1 MARSKIDPRL
11 RAQFKEVA
19 REIISRDRRLNKAG
33 RSQNTIGEIERALVQ
48 AFALG
53 QELGDAPYS
62 APRPEHLGIDWEEV
76 SPRGREVLSGLTY
89 RHDQFEVT
97 NPVGMRCVQIGQQ
110 VRWASEYQTGR
121 VSDHTVA
128 AGSVNPLVRGG
139 LLAPSESDEGLL
151 VLTPKGRATCEV
163 YWRRRAEGD
172 RSLPKESIR
181 A

>member
-33 RSQNTIGEIERALVQ
+33 RSQNTIGEIERALAQ

-62 APRPEHLGIDWEEV
+62 VPWPDHLGIDWEEV
-76 SPRGREVLSGLTY
+76 QPRGRGVLSGLTY
-89 RHDQFEVT
+89 RSGQFEVI
-97 NPVGMRCVQIGQQ
+97 NAVGMRCLQAGQQ
-110 VRWASEYQTGR
+110 VRWASEYENGR

-128 AGSVNPLVRGG
+128 AGSVNPLVRAG
-139 LLAPSESDEGLL
+139 LLASSAADGELL
-151 VLTPKGRATCEV
+151 VLTPKGRATCEA

-172 RSLPKESIR
+172 RSLPKEYIR